1 MPSAIRTAVVPAA
14 GQGTRML
21 PATKAVPKELLPI
34 LEQPALQLIVNEAVG
49 AGVDHVVVVTNRN
62 KPAIESYFERSPLVE
77 DILDRQGRGAL
88 ADQLRRY
95 GSDVRISF
103 VYQDSPL
110 GLGHA
115 VACAEPVVGDEPFY
129 VMLPD
134 ELMGDSSLL
143 ASLGSV
149 VEATGVAAVA
159 LKRME
164 AHELFRYGVVDPV
177 GDTRRVAGSDVV
189 PFAAV
194 TEKPTSDAPSDLVII
209 GRYALLPDV
218 FSDLAALAPAATGEI
233 QLSDALSVQAA
244 RRPLNGVLS
253 AVSRRDIG
261 NPVGWLQAVVEAGLD
276 HPEYGPAFRAWLADR

>member
-1 MPSAIRTAVVPAA
+1 
-14 GQGTRML
+14 ML

-177 GDTRRVAGSDVV
+177 GDTRRVAASDVV